1 MFTMVASRTT
11 INCAAAITMS
21 ARPRLRGRGAILRS
35 VAAAVEMSML
45 MHAKPFWQADY
56 STQDPVLWGDY
67 ISGFVLGDR
76 VGVRLSARSRPAPQA
91 PTRRAR
97 EAGGSRRS

>member
-35 VAAAVEMSML
+35 VAEAVEMAML
-45 MHAKPFWQADY
+45 MHAKPFGKAGYSSQA
-56 STQDPVLWGDY
+56 PVISGGY
-67 ISGFVLGDR
+67 ISGCVLPRQGEGLGCVPERHPHLDPQLGELR
-76 VGVRLSARSRPAPQA
+76 KPTGAR
-91 PTRRAR
+91 
-97 EAGGSRRS
+97 